1 MVEAD
6 SKSEVEKVTAVRAP
20 PLKKGEHNAE
30 TGVDDD
36 DQPPPD
42 WTKTK
47 ADWEWEQV
55 CHSICH
61 CREQKPTTL
70 MLELAIDA
78 LPRALKMM
86 RTRLSLSEHS
96 FAWHVFGDA
105 GLTGSCH
112 TQAMRRRG
120 ERVALKI
127 QNPATSKLS
136 TSEHKQPEVSVNSTF
151 RGRASLA
158 IPPMKS
164 TVDLGLFA
172 AGKCTAGGGHATPRG
187 VAAGALSRHVGSTK
201 ARGQAGAGDCG
212 SEGEMRAQGEGSEY
226 EAAICLAV
234 ATPREEGEG
243 VLETQLMCPQCSG
256 DYTDAGGEFMLV
268 GISLSVRASVH
279 PKVRR

>member
-1 MVEAD
+1 
-6 SKSEVEKVTAVRAP
+6 
-20 PLKKGEHNAE
+20 
-30 TGVDDD
+30 
-36 DQPPPD
+36 
-42 WTKTK
+42 
-47 ADWEWEQV
+47 
-55 CHSICH
+55 
-61 CREQKPTTL
+61 
-70 MLELAIDA
+70 
-78 LPRALKMM
+78 
-86 RTRLSLSEHS
+86 
-96 FAWHVFGDA
+96 
-105 GLTGSCH
+105 
-112 TQAMRRRG
+112 
-120 ERVALKI
+120 VALKI

-234 ATPREEGEG
+234 ATPREEGEATPTPG
-243 VLETQLMCPQCSG
+243 VSSCWSASLSLCARACIQKCV
-256 DYTDAGGEFMLV
+256 GEFMLV
-268 GISLSVRASVH
+268 GVSLSLRASVH
-279 PKVRR
+279 PKVCESMRRG

>member
-1 MVEAD
+1 M
-6 SKSEVEKVTAVRAP
+6 
-20 PLKKGEHNAE
+20 
-30 TGVDDD
+30 
-36 DQPPPD
+36 
-42 WTKTK
+42 
-47 ADWEWEQV
+47 
-55 CHSICH
+55 
-61 CREQKPTTL
+61 
-70 MLELAIDA
+70 
-78 LPRALKMM
+78 
-86 RTRLSLSEHS
+86 
-96 FAWHVFGDA
+96 
-105 GLTGSCH
+105 
-112 TQAMRRRG
+112 
-120 ERVALKI
+120 ALKI

-201 ARGQAGAGDCG
+201 SRGQAGAGDCG

-234 ATPREEGEG
+234 ATPRAEGEG